1 MDSRAA
7 PTVKAVYTVI
17 ERGQGQKPF
26 WLRIGA
32 AFVNRDQSLTVKLNA
47 LPMNG
52 TLQVRDVEP
61 HAASAGSGASRGEDD
76 IPF

>member
-7 PTVKAVYTVI
+7 PTVKAVYTII
-17 ERGQGQKPF
+17 ERQGHKPF

-32 AFVNRDQSLTVKLNA
+32 AFVNRDSSLTVKLNA
-47 LPMNG
+47 LPLNG

-61 HAASAGSGASRGEDD
+61 QAASGAGASRAEDD

>member
-32 AFVNRDQSLTVKLNA
+32 AFVNRDSSLTVKLNA
-47 LPMNG
+47 LPLNG

-61 HAASAGSGASRGEDD
+61 QAASGAGASRAEDD